1 MRQGRTC
8 GWRPESETG
17 FSLAEALVAAL
28 LVLLIFA
35 AALAVVTPHVRVAQ
49 AEPAMVDM
57 QQRARVA
64 VEHVVADV
72 RRAGSG
78 LESVDEF
85 SGALI
90 RFFAP
95 ILPRRI
101 GRIRPDGFGTAR
113 ADTLSVLSVSR
124 GWRQAR
130 LEEPLDTVGRLVVTP
145 GPQCPNGDP
154 VCGLPLG
161 VTLIVFDLTGRFSL
175 YTLTAVD
182 AEAGWVQAVGAL
194 PYQPYPAGSAVAE
207 VTLDVYYFDPA
218 ARQLRHYDGQATD
231 VAVVDD
237 VVGITF
243 GYAGGPMPPVRPR
256 PPAGTANCL
265 YDSTGLRIGGGAV
278 LSSVPESLVDL
289 PLGVFTDGP
298 WCGDGDNRYDADLL
312 RVRQVTL
319 AIRVQAT
326 PDVFRAS
333 GPGFARA
340 GFAHDAYRSLPDY
353 AVSITI
359 TPRALEVGPGQ

>member
-1 MRQGRTC
+1 MRRGRKY
-8 GWRPESETG
+8 GWHLESEPG

-28 LVLLIFA
+28 LVLLIFG
-35 AALAVVTPHVRVAQ
+35 AALAVMTPHVRVAQ
-49 AEPAMVDM
+49 AEPALIDM
-57 QQRARVA
+57 QQRTRVA

-72 RRAGSG
+72 RGVGSG

-85 SGALI
+85 SGALN

-101 GRIRPDGFGTAR
+101 GRLRPDAVGTAR
-113 ADTLSVLSVSR
+113 ADTLSVLSVSH
-124 GWRQAR
+124 GWRQVR
-130 LEEPLDTVGRLVVTP
+130 LEEPLDTVGRLVATP

-154 VCGLPLG
+154 VCGFPLG
-161 VTLIVFDLTGRFSL
+161 ATLIVFDLTGRFSL

-182 AEAGWVQAVGAL
+182 ADAGWVQPTGAL
-194 PYQPYPAGSAVAE
+194 PDQPYPAGSAVAE
-207 VTLDVYYFDPA
+207 VTLDVYYFDPT
-218 ARQLRHYDGQATD
+218 ARQLRHYDGEATD

-237 VVGITF
+237 VVGMTLS
-243 GYAGGPMPPVRPR
+243 YAGDPIPPVRPR

-265 YDSTGLRIGGGAV
+265 YDSAGLSLGGGAV
-278 LSSVPESLVDL
+278 LSPVPEALVDL
-289 PLGVFTDGP
+289 PLDMFADGP
-298 WCGDGDNRYDADLL
+298 WCGDGDNRFDADLL

-319 AIRVQAT
+319 EIRVQAT

-333 GPGFARA
+333 GPGFAHA

-353 AVSITI
+353 AVGITI
-359 TPRALEVGPGQ
+359 TPRALGAGQ